1 METNAD
7 FTPVSGKMC
16 RNEDPVRPAEN
27 PCRLVISESYVA
39 DPELPGWGLIAQL
52 GLLPLRLALFDVGGH
67 ENNGQQPLQIRPRGS
82 NMKRKASGHVNQQ
95 NDQLDAA

>member
-7 FTPVSGKMC
+7 FIPFSGKMC

-27 PCRLVISESYVA
+27 PCRLVISESYVP

-52 GLLPLRLALFDVGGH
+52 GLLPLQLALFDDGGH
-67 ENNGQQPLQIRPRGS
+67 ENNGQ
-82 NMKRKASGHVNQQ
+82 
-95 NDQLDAA
+95 